1 MEEECVSFS
10 MLLYQ
15 PLIAL
20 LSGAVFIRQK
30 ERTGAEGENPMAT
43 ARNRKNDTVFTL
55 TRCGLLA
62 AMAVILFY
70 IEIPVVAFYKLD
82 LSTLPAILAGFA
94 MGPIEGVA
102 VILVKDLVHL
112 LGTSTSGV
120 GELADFLMS
129 SAFVIPASLIYRRA
143 KSRKSAVRGMLV
155 GSVLMN
161 LPLEAII
168 GMGAAV
174 LPFIDNT
181 VKLVIFITAPFNVLK
196 SVVLSLVTYLLYK
209 RVSPMLHQKGGR
221 EGGDV
226 KGGKCRCGK

>member
-1 MEEECVSFS
+1 
-10 MLLYQ
+10 
-15 PLIAL
+15 
-20 LSGAVFIRQK
+20 
-30 ERTGAEGENPMAT
+30 MAT
-43 ARNRKNDTVFTL
+43 IRNKKNDTVFTL

-94 MGPIEGVA
+94 MGPLEGLA

-129 SAFVIPASLIYRRA
+129 AAFVVPASLIYRRA
-143 KSRKSAVRGMLV
+143 KSRKSALRGMVV
-155 GSVLMN
+155 GSVLMTIAAVLINYFILIPAYQVLMN
-161 LPLEAII
+161 LPLHVII

-174 LPFIDNT
+174 LPFIDST
-181 VKLVIFITAPFNVLK
+181 IKLVIFITAPFNILK
-196 SVVLSLVTYLLYK
+196 SVVLSFVTYLLYK
-209 RVSPMLHQKGGR
+209 RVSPMLHKKGGR
-221 EGGDV
+221 EGGEV
-226 KGGKCRCGK
+226 KGNCRCGK